1 MQSDIPSAGS
11 GISSVEEV
19 EAIVRRVLADAL
31 AQQQHGGPAA
41 LASRSTSSGEMLNL
55 KDFELPDDLDLGS
68 TFTAVTLPNEIKQGG
83 GEGEKG
89 AVVSREEG
97 MLIHHNHLSLSR
109 RISSIHR
116 PLHLYAFHN
125 TERHR
130 HG

>member
-1 MQSDIPSAGS
+1 MQSDSIPSAGS

-68 TFTAVTLPNEIKQGG
+68 TFTAVTLPNEIKQD

-89 AVVSREEG
+89 AVSRRRNVH
-97 MLIHHNHLSLSR
+97 IHHNYFSL
-109 RISSIHR
+109 
-116 PLHLYAFHN
+116 
-125 TERHR
+125 
-130 HG
+130 